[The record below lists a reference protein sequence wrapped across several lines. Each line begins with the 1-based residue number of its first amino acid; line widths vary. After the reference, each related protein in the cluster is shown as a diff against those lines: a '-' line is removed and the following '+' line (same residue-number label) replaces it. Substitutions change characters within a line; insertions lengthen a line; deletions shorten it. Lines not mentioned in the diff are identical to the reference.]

1 MDQPHRIP
9 DAELE
14 ILAVLQRR
22 DGATAR
28 EVRERI
34 ASWRPLAHSSVM
46 TLLGR
51 LEDRGLVRRE
61 PAPEGREFVFH
72 ATATREEAVRPIL
85 SRLLDRV
92 FEGDPV
98 GLMGALFGTRAPDA
112 REIGRL
118 ESLLEEMREVADE
131 SGDDRGSRES
141 PRKAEE

>member
-1 MDQPHRIP
+1 MNEPVRIP

-14 ILAVLQRR
+14 VLAVLQRR

-28 EVRERI
+28 EVRQRI

-72 ATATREEAVRPIL
+72 ATASREEAVRPIL

-118 ESLLEEMREVADE
+118 ESLLEEMREAADR
-131 SGDDRGSRES
+131 SADGRGPGES
-141 PRKAEE
+141 PGKVED